1 MRLPPKPAASEVP
14 AGSSAQLPALREE
27 YASAQLGDARRTQ
40 RLVAL
45 AERLAP
51 APGISFPLACRGAAE
66 LE

>member
-1 MRLPPKPAASEVP
+1 MPKKPAASDVP
-14 AGSSAQLPALREE
+14 ARSSVQLPALREE

-40 RLVAL
+40 RLLAL
-45 AERLAP
+45 VERLAP